1 MFGVTALAL
10 AGGEENIIQPNASLF
25 LVFVLFIIFVFV
37 LNRLLFRPIGRVL
50 DEREALTEGAT
61 NEARAAARRYQTEL
75 ASYEASIRQA
85 RGDSYRR
92 LEQERAAALEERKR
106 LIDEAKQKAAE
117 EIDLAKSE
125 DRPARLLR
133 PAPPSMLNHDRS
145 RANFA
150 HRARSQRG
158 RWRRLT
164 TKLHYILAMLFQ
176 SHPEPGC
183 YRTRTCGG

>member
-1 MFGVTALAL
+1 LFGVTALAL

-61 NEARAAARRYQTEL
+61 NEARAAARRYQSEL

-85 RGDSYRR
+85 RGDSYRK

-106 LIDEAKQKAAE
+106 LLDEARQKAAA
-117 EIDLAKSE
+117 EIEVAKSE
-125 DRPARLLR
+125 IAGQAASARASLD
-133 PAPPSMLNHDRS
+133 AES
-145 RANFA
+145 RQIAE
-150 HRARSQRG
+150 RISRTVLG
-158 RWRRLT
+158 RT
-164 TKLHYILAMLFQ
+164 V
-176 SHPEPGC
+176 
-183 YRTRTCGG
+183 GGGD